1 MPAPRKPDQASPKL
15 TSPTGVTNG
24 QTPDVDPRSQF
35 GAYLTTAQGL
45 RLPDTDH
52 SLKAEQN

>member
-1 MPAPRKPDQASPKL
+1 MPAPRKPDQASPKP

-24 QTPDVDPRSQF
+24 QTPDVDPRSQA

-45 RLPDTDH
+45 RLPDR
-52 SLKAEQN
+52 SLVEGR